1 MSRVL
6 HILNCFV
13 CAAALSTALQA
24 QSQSQVQAPTE
35 TAAQTPPSTPIDASK
50 LGISFDRVRMQ
61 LTQTSSS
68 TSKGL
73 KIQETI
79 EVVGKAPTPL
89 FWNPK
94 TVNLTSAAVP
104 FGGPT
109 QKDIM
114 KLIVPKEF
122 QNYPF
127 DLNALMQWLAEHL
140 NKKSE

>member
-1 MSRVL
+1 MSRLL
-6 HILNCFV
+6 HILTCLA

-24 QSQSQVQAPTE
+24 QSPSQAPTQTE
-35 TAAQTPPSTPIDASK
+35 TPAQTPSTPPPIDASK
-50 LGISFDRVRMQ
+50 LGISFERVRMQ
-61 LTQTSSS
+61 LTQTSPA
-68 TSKGL
+68 SKGL

-89 FWNPK
+89 LWNPK